1 VAAADES
8 GQSSGLRPV
17 MDSTSNAN
25 TSLDGVLSPPMNVDE
40 RPIGACYN
48 EMQAV
53 KDAVNAMRAADAR
66 AKAALA
72 AFWACR
78 NAASATNAAAN
89 PAPIRSQ
96 FLATTFDGREDD
108 VQQIERLIDDDSKTS

>member
-1 VAAADES
+1 MEIADES

-17 MDSTSNAN
+17 TDSTSSAN
-25 TSLDGVLSPPMNVDE
+25 TSPDGVLSPPMNVDE

-48 EMQAV
+48 EMKAV

-78 NAASATNAAAN
+78 DAAAVSAGIQSPSAKAAS
-89 PAPIRSQ
+89 

-108 VQQIERLIDDDSKTS
+108 LRQIEKLIEPTL

>member
-1 VAAADES
+1 METADES
-8 GQSSGLRPV
+8 GQSSGLRPAT
-17 MDSTSNAN
+17 DSTSSAN
-25 TSLDGVLSPPMNVDE
+25 TSPDGALSPPMDVDE

-48 EMQAV
+48 EMRAV
-53 KDAVNAMRAADAR
+53 KDAVNAMRAADAK

-78 NAASATNAAAN
+78 DSASAVNAAAN
-89 PAPIRSQ
+89 PSIRSQ

-108 VQQIERLIDDDSKTS
+108 VQQIERLIDDGLKTF

>member
-1 VAAADES
+1 MTADES
-8 GQSSGLRPV
+8 ARSSGLRPATE
-17 MDSTSNAN
+17 STLSVS
-25 TSLDGVLSPPMNVDE
+25 TSLDGVLSPPKNVDE

-53 KDAVNAMRAADAR
+53 KDAVNAMRAADAK

-78 NAASATNAAAN
+78 DAASATNAAAN

-108 VQQIERLIDDDSKTS
+108 LRHIEKLIEPTL